1 MTRARS
7 ARRGDEKNKAPVRSP
22 LFLLFRPLSPTNKTN
37 RGDVKRTN
45 QKHDPL
51 SRKTCHLSGATRL
64 HCSRN
69 EELRLFLPWLR
80 ELLPKFTDLNHLNL
94 YVDLQKAFS
103 AKFEFNSNFFRNP
116 KARMQGRSAVKSA
129 LGVRYFCARRF
140 KPVQ

>member
-1 MTRARS
+1 MRKIKRLS
-7 ARRGDEKNKAPVRSP
+7 AVHCSCCSAH
-22 LFLLFRPLSPTNKTN
+22 FRPPIKLTAVMSKEPIK
-37 RGDVKRTN
+37 
-45 QKHDPL
+45 KHDQL